1 MEKIKFSILAF
12 LLVVSSNHYMRAQ
25 GETTVN
31 HWVSDL
37 GNSMYKNPIIY
48 ADYSD
53 PDVIRVG
60 EDYYLVSSSFGHFPG
75 LPVLHSK
82 DLVNWTIIS
91 HAVQN
96 YPFPEFEK
104 PQHGN
109 AIWAPSIRYH
119 NNEFYIYFGDPDRG
133 VFMTKAKNP
142 EGPWEPLKHIRKVT
156 GWIDCCPFWDDD
168 GSAYLIHAF
177 ANSRCGI
184 KSILAINRMNSE
196 GTKVLDH
203 GILVFNGQQNHITI
217 EGPKL
222 YKRNGY
228 YYIFA
233 PAGGVKPGWQTVLR
247 SKNIF
252 GPYEDKITLE
262 QGSTKVN
269 GPHQGAWI
277 TTQTGEDWF
286 IHFQDRYAYG
296 RIVHLQPIKW
306 ENDWPVMGIDFD
318 KNGIGEPVSKF
329 KKPDVG
335 KTFPVCTPQVNDEF
349 SEPDLGLQWQWNSN
363 YKKEWYSLT
372 ENEGYLRLFSEIY
385 LNDEDNLW
393 NIGRLLLQKIPAP
406 KLTVETKLDFNPEN
420 IGEKAGLLVYGMDYS
435 YIGIEKRSDSYIL
448 SQVVC
453 KDARDGKGEEI
464 TEEIK
469 SEGKQI
475 YFKAII
481 YPKNEDDI
489 IPEVICS
496 YSYSIDGKNYKSLG
510 KPLIVKEGRWVG
522 AKIGLFSISSKG
534 STKNGY
540 VDIDWFRVYEN
551 K

>member
-1 MEKIKFSILAF
+1 MRKIKFSILAF
-12 LLVVSSNHYMRAQ
+12 LLVISSTHYMRAQ
-25 GETTVN
+25 EETTVN
-31 HWVSDL
+31 HWISDL

-53 PDVIRVG
+53 PDVVRVG

-96 YPFPEFEK
+96 YPFPEFER

-184 KSILAINRMNSE
+184 KSILAINRMNAE

-222 YKRNGY
+222 YKRNGN

-318 KNGIGEPVSKF
+318 KNGIGEPVSEF
-329 KKPDVG
+329 KMPDVG

-363 YKKEWYSLT
+363 YKIEWYSLT
-372 ENEGYLRLFSEIY
+372 GNEGYLRLFSEIY

-406 KLTVETKLDFNPEN
+406 KFTVEAKLDFNPVN
-420 IGEKAGLLVYGMDYS
+420 DGEKAGLLVYGMDYS
-435 YIGIEKRSDSYIL
+435 YIGIERKSDSYIL

-453 KDARDGKGEEI
+453 KDARNGKDEEI
-464 TEEIK
+464 IEEIN
-469 SEGKQI
+469 SGGKQV
-475 YFKAII
+475 YFKATI
-481 YPKNEDDI
+481 YPKNEDDT

-496 YSYSIDGKNYKSLG
+496 YSYSYDGENYKSLG
-510 KPLIVKEGRWVG
+510 ESFIVKEGRWVG
-522 AKIGLFSISSKG
+522 AKIGLFSISPKG
-534 STKNGY
+534 SMKNGY
-540 VDIDWFRVYEN
+540 VDIDWFRVNEN
-551 K
+551 N